1 MFPILYEQIAAGT
14 VPQHYGLGT
23 LSDAIS
29 CVVEQERNGI
39 YELTMEYPATGIH
52 AQDIA
57 QRRIL
62 KVKPNFTDVPQLF
75 RIDRV
80 GKTMNGVFTCYAKH
94 ISYDL
99 SGYVITSGTA
109 NNAESACK
117 LLSDATKTDGENP
130 DFIIN
135 TTKTVL
141 AEFNITTPSSV
152 KSWFGGKEGSLLDV
166 YGTGE
171 WKYNNFT
178 CSLMVHAGVTEPR
191 TTIRYGKNL
200 LELSQ
205 EIDSSKLFTDVLC
218 FYKSED
224 ALVSGNK
231 VTTGLTLDVPKCL
244 VVDVTSQFQNV
255 PTTEDLDDAAQDYI
269 DSHNLTVPTNN
280 ITLDFVQS
288 GELTTRVDLCDVVDV
303 YYEALGIT
311 RARVKCIR
319 TKWDCIREKYIETE
333 FGDVKQSL
341 ADTISDATSAI
352 SDIASLAGDK
362 KRVFVNT
369 PTPPYNIG
377 DLWVN
382 DGTIY
387 YCIEGKKE
395 TITEEKS
402 GSIATFHS
410 FLQNEL
416 IECKANIEGS
426 QDLNGYT
433 RPWAGGTGKNK
444 LNYDVWK
451 EVTVTRGTAVWENN
465 GVTLTASSNDCYTNP
480 WADDYPVNA
489 RIAVSEGETYTLSW
503 QETTNANGLVFI
515 FGDATT
521 SSMVSVNNNVRKY
534 LSYTVPSGVS
544 FITFR
549 FGVTNA
555 GETISF
561 KNIQIEKSDSA
572 TAFEP
577 YSNVCPI
584 IGFTDANIARMGKNL
599 LKNTVTDNHS
609 NSVYWVVN
617 DDKSITLSGTASGT
631 VFISLAAPYYLP
643 SGKYTMSK
651 SGHSGIQMLLRV
663 GTISGIDI
671 FWGTELND
679 RTATIAAGIYAPL
692 IRIASGTNCDGI
704 TLYPQMQAGDSATD
718 YETYTAEV
726 YDVDIR
732 INKGVNIWDEDWES
746 GGIDTDTG
754 LPVTDNSKIRSK
766 NFTEVEPNTDYY
778 FVYKDGNLV
787 VIFYDEN
794 YAVISYTGRGLKTTP
809 ANCHYVKLRM
819 GSMASPVTEYAY
831 NTGINYPATD
841 TSYHAHNGDPVY
853 KGELNV
859 TTGELTLSHAF
870 IDLGDLSY
878 SKTGILYSKYA
889 FLANVDNLKPV
900 TNTADYIDAVCE
912 SYTIRSGNQVYSAW
926 EGLSAWST
934 QQKIGIYDS
943 TKESLTASEFKTAV
957 SGIKFAYEL
966 NEPITVNV
974 DAQQIQTLIGL
985 NNLFTDTNG
994 DVYVKYYV
1002 QGFAFDDWQLA
1013 TDFVDETNLEDSI
1026 RNATQ
1031 IITGG
1036 LGGNVII
1043 NYRDVTVDGR
1053 IMQRPFEIL
1062 ILCDADNI
1070 DDATQL
1076 WRWNSGGLGYSQTG
1090 YDGEYGTAMSVDPV
1104 TGKGYINADFIT
1116 VGTLDASLVTIQD
1129 LTATMFTGN
1138 TIVLGGSD
1146 NSKLEVQDASGN
1158 PLIRV
1163 NKNGMECFAATVN
1176 NITPSV
1182 VFDKNGVTGYSN
1194 SADKENTAIFWTK
1207 KDNFHMV
1214 NAVIENE
1221 ASFGG
1226 KIRFVPIT
1234 VGNFEGIAVVPVIDN

>member
-1 MFPILYEQIAAGT
+1 MFPILYEQISAGV
-14 VPQHYGLGT
+14 VPQHHGLGT
-23 LSDAIS
+23 LSDAIT
-29 CVVEQERNGI
+29 CEVEQARNGI
-39 YELTMEYPATGIH
+39 YELVMTYPATGIH
-52 AQDIA
+52 AQEIA
-57 QRRIL
+57 QRRVL

-75 RIDRV
+75 RIDRI
-80 GKTMNGVFTCYAKH
+80 GKTMNGIFTVYAKH

-99 SGYVITSGTA
+99 SGYVISEGSA
-109 NNAESACK
+109 NNAASACQ
-117 LLSDATKTDGENP
+117 LLTNATKATPESNP
-130 DFIIN
+130 DFTIATDKQVAAIF
-135 TTKTVL
+135 TVNEP
-141 AEFNITTPSSV
+141 ASV
-152 KSWFGGKEGSLLDV
+152 KSFFAGKEGSLLDV

-178 CSLMVHAGVTEPR
+178 ATLMLHAGVVEPR

-205 EIDSSKLFTDVLC
+205 EIDSSNLYTHVLC
-218 FYKSED
+218 YYKSSENII
-224 ALVSGNK
+224 VSGEK
-231 VTTGLTLDVPKCL
+231 QATGLSLDLPKTL
-244 VVDVTSQFQNV
+244 VVDVSSEYENE
-255 PTTEDLDDAAQDYI
+255 PTVEQLNSSAQHYI
-269 DSHNLTVPTNN
+269 STHNLIVPNNN

-288 GELTTRVDLCDVVDV
+288 GELTNRVDLCDNVNI

-311 RARVKCIR
+311 RASVKCIR

-333 FGDVKQSL
+333 FGDVKQNL
-341 ADTISDATSAI
+341 ADTISQAALTI
-352 SDIASLAGDK
+352 SELAGIADNK
-362 KRVFVNT
+362 KRVFINQPV
-369 PTPPYNIG
+369 PPYDVG

-387 YCIEGKKE
+387 YCVEGKKD
-395 TITEEKS
+395 TIIKEAE
-402 GSIATFHS
+402 GEIVS
-410 FLQNEL
+410 FNTLQMANL
-416 IECKANIEGS
+416 LECKAGINFVQAGS
-426 QDLNGYT
+426 
-433 RPWAGGTGKNK
+433 GTPSP
-444 LNYDVWK
+444 D
-451 EVTVTRGTAVWENN
+451 
-465 GVTLTASSNDCYTNP
+465 
-480 WADDYPVNA
+480 
-489 RIAVSEGETYTLSW
+489 
-503 QETTNANGLVFI
+503 
-515 FGDATT
+515 
-521 SSMVSVNNNVRKY
+521 NVR
-534 LSYTVPSGVS
+534 P
-544 FITFR
+544 IT
-549 FGVTNA
+549 GYN
-555 GETISF
+555 E
-561 KNIQIEKSDSA
+561 
-572 TAFEP
+572 
-577 YSNVCPI
+577 
-584 IGFTDANIARMGKNL
+584 ANITRMGKNL
-599 LKNTVTDNHS
+599 LKNTVEDNHS
-609 NSVYWVVN
+609 GNVSWVVN
-617 DDKSITLSGTASGT
+617 DDKSITFTGTASST
-631 VFISLAAPYYLP
+631 VFVPLADAYYLP
-643 SGKYTMSK
+643 AGPYTMNK
-651 SGHSGIQMLLRV
+651 SGYSGIQCLLRI
-663 GTISGIDI
+663 GSISGNDV
-671 FWGTELND
+671 FWSTELND
-679 RTATIAAGIYAPL
+679 RTATINAGLYFPL
-692 IRIASGTNCDGI
+692 IRIASGTNTDGI
-704 TLYPQMQAGDSATD
+704 TIYPQMQAGETASD
-718 YETYTAEV
+718 YVPYDAGETFN
-726 YDVDIR
+726 VDIR
-732 INKGVNIWDEDWES
+732 INKGINIWDEDWES

-831 NTGINYPATD
+831 NTSINYPATN

-889 FLANVDNLKPV
+889 FVANVDNLKPV

-957 SGIKFAYEL
+957 SGIKLVYEL
-966 NEPITVNV
+966 NEPITINV
-974 DAQQIQTLIGL
+974 DANDIETLL
-985 NNLFTDTNG
+985 FNNIWNDTNG
-994 DVYVKYYV
+994 DMYVKYMFT
-1002 QGFAFDDWQLA
+1002 GFASDDWQLA
-1013 TDFVDETNLEDSI
+1013 TDFVDEANLEDSI

-1043 NYRDVTVDGR
+1043 NYRDVTVDGQ
-1053 IMQRPFEIL
+1053 ITQRPYEIL

-1076 WRWNSGGLGYSQTG
+1076 WRWNAGGLGYSQTG
-1090 YDGEYGTAMSVDPV
+1090 YDGEYGTAMSVDPI

-1158 PLIRV
+1158 PLIRI